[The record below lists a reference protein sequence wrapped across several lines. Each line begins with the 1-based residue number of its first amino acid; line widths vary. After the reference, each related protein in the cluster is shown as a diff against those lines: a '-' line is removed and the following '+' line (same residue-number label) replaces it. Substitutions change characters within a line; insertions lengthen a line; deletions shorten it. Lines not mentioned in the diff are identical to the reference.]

1 MLRSLQKYLRS
12 LQNLLRSLR
21 ILLRSLQNLLSSTTL
36 DDEKRVKKQEKVMV
50 FLNHHYKPSL
60 LKLLLY
66 NRLEAK
72 VMDCGY
78 FSIFEWKKFLSAFT
92 HFYQFAEEG
101 NNPLIYNNFCHYNQR
116 R

>member
-1 MLRSLQKYLRS
+1 MLRG
-12 LQNLLRSLR
+12 LR

-60 LKLLLY
+60 LKLLLH

-78 FSIFEWKKFLSAFT
+78 FSIFEWKKFLSALVP
-92 HFYQFAEEG
+92 FYQFAEEG
-101 NNPLIYNNFCHYNQR
+101 VNLLKYKHFNHHDPSR
-116 R
+116 